1 MTSRRRVRH
10 TRTQIHEHTHT
21 HIHTGTHTNVK
32 HEHIKL
38 KPKFLG
44 NIWILDL
51 FYVMCYMLV
60 DTYNY
65 IVQSQITIDYYK
77 IYTLRLKLYL
87 FFCSVFQ
94 RTVGWIHVLEELGL
108 TRDSF
113 RDKLTQISTLEIGK
127 VVTHPRIFLKLAL
140 PFFLSSLHTLY
151 LYSHC

>member
-108 TRDSF
+108 TNKWTDRQKCYYF
-113 RDKLTQISTLEIGK
+113 RAEGYLNKMIRCILLVHK
-127 VVTHPRIFLKLAL
+127 VFL
-140 PFFLSSLHTLY
+140 
-151 LYSHC
+151 